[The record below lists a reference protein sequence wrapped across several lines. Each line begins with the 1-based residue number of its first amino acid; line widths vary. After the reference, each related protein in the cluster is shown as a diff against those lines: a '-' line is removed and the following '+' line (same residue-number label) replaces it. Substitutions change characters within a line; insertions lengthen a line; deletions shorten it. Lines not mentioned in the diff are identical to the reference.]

1 MVLSAVGR
9 YCLEVEALGQ
19 QLLMVQVTLYHYTPD
34 IRSMWGYIVFA
45 FPFRPFVHTNVRSSF
60 CHKVKVFA
68 LKFIRPYIL
77 KTL

>member
-1 MVLSAVGR
+1 MWMLP
-9 YCLEVEALGQ
+9 
-19 QLLMVQVTLYHYTPD
+19 LYLHVNQKSDYDDDYTPD

-45 FPFRPFVHTNVRSSF
+45 FQFVRSYARMSVRTFVRSPFRHR
-60 CHKVKVFA
+60 VKVFA